1 MLLFCSECPFTMS
14 VFIPLRKILYHW
26 TAHQKELITFGALQR
41 LTIFSGIY
49 VIFIYITISIK
60 FTNSSMFHDPSGLSS
75 VGFVQRNT
83 SFSSHDLNDDD
94 WIVKTLITGNSSSKL
109 ADIYKVHDKN
119 TPRRQYKQ
127 CCCNMQHIDPIVNQ
141 LDSSI
146 AWMKTSAA
154 TNQPTNSSD
163 LCI

>member
-1 MLLFCSECPFTMS
+1 MSFYYVCFYSSKKNIVPLNCTSEGTNYIWS
-14 VFIPLRKILYHW
+14 ATKTDH
-26 TAHQKELITFGALQR
+26 
-41 LTIFSGIY
+41 FSGIY